1 MTTIKEQYS
10 RYPYLNYTMPDDENA
25 PHSIKLQEPFL
36 TKKEINHYIKKDIND
51 ILSVGFGGGG
61 EVIKLGL
68 EFPDAKITAIEI
80 SKFSCA
86 ILKKRLKKYNIDNVD
101 IQLKSLYK
109 VKGSYDFITCA
120 GVLHHLQ
127 NPDKGLNK
135 LKSVLKDD
143 GGILLMLYGK
153 VGRTAVY
160 QMQELMREVNSPGN
174 KDFPEQIERFKE
186 IFKKLPRTNWLK
198 RSEML
203 IADYKVN
210 DAGIVDEF
218 LNVQDTAY
226 TIKDFH
232 NFVNKVGF
240 KVLEYSEEFRKKYY
254 HDIGIKLDKSISEV
268 DKQYIN
274 ELFFGDITKH
284 TAYIIKDGNI

>member
-1 MTTIKEQYS
+1 MTTIKEQYTK
-10 RYPYLNYTMPDDENA
+10 YPYLNYTMPDDENA

-36 TKKEINHYIKKDIND
+36 TKKEINQYIKKDIND

-68 EFPDAKITAIEI
+68 EFPEAKITAIDI
-80 SKFSCA
+80 GKFQCA
-86 ILKKRLKKYNIDNVD
+86 FLKKRLKKYNIDNVD

-160 QMQELMREVNSPGN
+160 QMQELMREVNYPGN

-198 RSEML
+198 RSEWL
-203 IADYKVN
+203 IADYKKN

-218 LNVQDTAY
+218 LSPQDVAY

-240 KVLEYSEEFRKKYY
+240 KVLEYSDEFREKYY
-254 HDIGIKLDKSISEV
+254 YDIGIKLDKSISEV

>member
-1 MTTIKEQYS
+1 MTTIKEQYT
-10 RYPYLNYTMPDDENA
+10 RYPYLSYDVVDDEFAPNA
-25 PHSIKLQEPFL
+25 IKLHEPFL

-51 ILSVGFGGGG
+51 ILSVGFGGGA
-61 EVIKLGL
+61 EVIKLAL
-68 EFPDAKITAIEI
+68 EFPDARITAIEI

-160 QMQELMREVNSPGN
+160 QMQELMRTVNYPGN
-174 KDFPEQIERFKE
+174 KDFPEQIERFKK

-218 LNVQDTAY
+218 LNVQDEAY
-226 TIKDFH
+226 TITDFH

>member
-1 MTTIKEQYS
+1 
-10 RYPYLNYTMPDDENA
+10 
-25 PHSIKLQEPFL
+25 
-36 TKKEINHYIKKDIND
+36 
-51 ILSVGFGGGG
+51 
-61 EVIKLGL
+61 
-68 EFPDAKITAIEI
+68 
-80 SKFSCA
+80 
-86 ILKKRLKKYNIDNVD
+86 
-101 IQLKSLYK
+101 
-109 VKGSYDFITCA
+109 
-120 GVLHHLQ
+120 
-127 NPDKGLNK
+127 
-135 LKSVLKDD
+135 
-143 GGILLMLYGK
+143 
-153 VGRTAVY
+153 
-160 QMQELMREVNSPGN
+160 
-174 KDFPEQIERFKE
+174 
-186 IFKKLPRTNWLK
+186 
-198 RSEML
+198 ML

>member
-1 MTTIKEQYS
+1 MTTIKEQYT
-10 RYPYLNYTMPDDENA
+10 RYPYLSYDVVDDEFAPNA
-25 PHSIKLQEPFL
+25 IKLHEPFL

-51 ILSVGFGGGG
+51 ILSVGFGGGA
-61 EVIKLGL
+61 EVIKLAL
-68 EFPDAKITAIEI
+68 EFPDARITAIEI

-109 VKGSYDFITCA
+109 VKGSYDFITCS
-120 GVLHHLQ
+120 GVLHYLQ

-160 QMQELMREVNSPGN
+160 QMQELMRTVNYPGN
-174 KDFPEQIERFKE
+174 KDFPEQIERFKK

-218 LNVQDTAY
+218 LNVQDEAY
-226 TIKDFH
+226 TITDFH

>member
-1 MTTIKEQYS
+1 MTTIKEQYT
-10 RYPYLNYTMPDDENA
+10 RYPYLSYDVVDDEFAPNA
-25 PHSIKLQEPFL
+25 IKLHEPFL

-51 ILSVGFGGGG
+51 ILSVGFGGGA
-61 EVIKLGL
+61 EVIKLAL
-68 EFPDAKITAIEI
+68 EFPDARITAIEI

-160 QMQELMREVNSPGN
+160 QMQELMRTVNYPGN

-218 LNVQDTAY
+218 LNVQDEAY
-226 TIKDFH
+226 TITDFH

>member
-1 MTTIKEQYS
+1 
-10 RYPYLNYTMPDDENA
+10 
-25 PHSIKLQEPFL
+25 
-36 TKKEINHYIKKDIND
+36 
-51 ILSVGFGGGG
+51 
-61 EVIKLGL
+61 
-68 EFPDAKITAIEI
+68 
-80 SKFSCA
+80 
-86 ILKKRLKKYNIDNVD
+86 
-101 IQLKSLYK
+101 
-109 VKGSYDFITCA
+109 
-120 GVLHHLQ
+120 
-127 NPDKGLNK
+127 
-135 LKSVLKDD
+135 
-143 GGILLMLYGK
+143 MLYGK

-160 QMQELMREVNSPGN
+160 QMQELMREVNYPGN

-232 NFVNKVGF
+232 NFVNEIGF
-240 KVLEYSEEFRKKYY
+240 KVLEYSEEFREKYY
-254 HDIGIKLDKSISEV
+254 HDIGVKLDKSISEV